1 MATLEELL
9 AEKQRRSTSAIPAQ
23 SSQQKGSSE
32 LDMLLAEKARRS
44 NQPSE
49 SVDEFG
55 RKVVNFG
62 PRRTQM
68 FEIDGEQREY
78 FINES
83 GQAVE
88 PVPETLTPEQ
98 SEERARKR
106 DIRIRGGRAFP
117 ELAGSD
123 IGGKNFF
130 EEQAIAF
137 KMLLATTPEEQ
148 GRIAQ
153 SSIPGS
159 ELKTLPDGTTSL
171 EFTSDDGRRVT
182 AVINQPGFSAQDAN
196 TAIAEV
202 AKFLPVAKATT
213 FVNSILSKMVA
224 SGLGSATVQAAS
236 EGAQEVAGGEFDA
249 EQIPIAGAA
258 GAVGGAMEGLAQL
271 SPLRTPRPQAIPRP
285 PATAAEEAAL
295 GRSGSVSDMPQPAQA
310 TQQTKELA
318 AATRKASE
326 GGIGSKRALKVLA
339 EGVAPDAKTIEAA
352 KRLGIEEYLQP
363 DQVSTSQIYRE
374 ISQAVKSV
382 PGSAARQQEL
392 QNLERIARRAD
403 NLVTELGGT
412 TDLSRLEARIGAN
425 MRDIQDDLLNDAET
439 YYKGLRELIPSKEP
453 APANSLISF
462 INKRADEL
470 GGVENLQPVE
480 KMLLKRMAPREGN
493 PPTYA
498 LVDDTRKSLT
508 RGRIKKEGTFKD
520 EESGLLKKL
529 EQELLKD
536 QKRVAE
542 RMGQLETFNLA
553 RASVAAR
560 KALEDDMVSLFGR
573 NLDQSLIQKLT
584 TGTKDLAKG
593 DVPKFIKV
601 IKAIPEENRQ
611 EFVASALN
619 IAFGKNAR
627 RGNMS
632 FSQYADFYEGLL
644 RNKQAYAALQNN
656 LPQEARKQLSDL
668 YRVSNGIRKA
678 SRERIAT
685 GRLQVIADEIKGS
698 DSLISNI
705 YQVAKKAIPAE
716 AVTSSV
722 GIPGIGSTAAITSA
736 LTKGKPNV
744 MKAADD
750 LITSP
755 EFIQAVNEQTPSAF
769 RKFTNSGVF
778 KRFQKE
784 AGNPSQLTDPASWI
798 QSIFISA
805 ARASTEQPE
814 EPKRAAALP
823 NLNIK

>member
-9 AEKQRRSTSAIPAQ
+9 AEKQRRSTPVPTAQ
-23 SSQQKGSSE
+23 QSDSID
-32 LDMLLAEKARRS
+32 LDVLLAEKSRRS

-55 RKVVNFG
+55 SKVVNLG

-68 FEIDGEQREY
+68 FNVLGEQREY

-83 GQAVE
+83 GDPVEPVE

-98 SEERARKR
+98 REERARKR
-106 DIRIRGGRAFP
+106 AVAIRGGRAYP
-117 ELAGSD
+117 ELTGSD
-123 IGGKNFF
+123 IGGMNFF

-153 SSIPGS
+153 ASIPGS
-159 ELKTLPDGTTSL
+159 ELRTLPDGTTSI
-171 EFTSDDGRRVT
+171 EFTDNDGKRVA
-182 AVINQPGFSAQDAN
+182 AVINRPGFSAQDAS
-196 TAIAEV
+196 TALAEV
-202 AKFLPVAKATT
+202 IKFLPAARATR
-213 FVNSILSKMVA
+213 FVSSILSKMFA
-224 SGLGSATVQAAS
+224 SGIGSATVQAAS
-236 EGAQEVAGGEFDA
+236 EKAQELAGGEFNA

-258 GAVGGAMEGLAQL
+258 GAFGGAADGFAELL
-271 SPLRTPRPQAIPRP
+271 PFRTPRPQAIPRP
-285 PATAAEEAAL
+285 PVIAAEEAAL
-295 GRSGSVSDMPQPAQA
+295 GRTGSVLDMPQPSQSA
-310 TQQTKELA
+310 QQTKELA
-318 AATRKASE
+318 TSLRKASE
-326 GGIGSKRALKVLA
+326 GGMGSKRALEVLA

-403 NLVTELGGT
+403 DLVTEIGGT

-425 MRDIQDDLLNDAET
+425 MRDIQADLLNDAET
-439 YYKGLRELIPSKEP
+439 YFKGLRELIPSKEP

-462 INKRADEL
+462 LNQRADEL
-470 GGVENLQPVE
+470 GGVEYLQPAE
-480 KMLLKRMAPREGN
+480 KDLLKRMAPKNGN

-498 LVDDTRKSLT
+498 LLDDTRRSLT

-520 EESGLLKKL
+520 APSGLLKKL
-529 EQELLKD
+529 EKELLKD
-536 QKRVAE
+536 QKLVAE
-542 RMGQLETFNLA
+542 RMGQLEMFNLA
-553 RASVAAR
+553 RAAVATR
-560 KALEDDMVSLFGR
+560 KAIEDDMKSLFGR
-573 NLDQSLIQKLT
+573 NLDQSLIQKLI

-593 DVPKFIKV
+593 DVTKFIKV

-716 AVTSSV
+716 AITSSL

-784 AGNPSQLTDPASWI
+784 AGNPSELADPASWI

-814 EPKRAAALP
+814 RPATLP
-823 NLNIK
+823 DLNIK